1 MIELCDASFSYRGG
15 AGAGPAPE
23 GVRNVSLS
31 VEAGRCVLVCGPSG
45 CGKTTVTRL
54 ANGLAP
60 AFFPGDLS
68 GRVLVDGRDASGFE
82 SWEMAAR
89 VGSVFQNPRTQFFN
103 VDSTGEVA
111 FALESLAWPEERVRA
126 RVRETIA
133 ELGLEA
139 LADRSI
145 FELSGGEK
153 QRVAY
158 AGAWAARP
166 ANLVLDEP
174 TSNLDEASIEALA
187 GYVLEAK
194 RRGTAVLV
202 AEHRLWWLSEAVDEV
217 VVMGEGRIV
226 RRFGKD
232 AFWALPAEELAALGL
247 RTRDLSDV
255 RAAPRRPGARRRA
268 AAGGRPVL
276 ALSGVKA
283 AYGRRE
289 ALGGADVRLFAGEVV
304 ALVGANG
311 AGKSTLCRAA
321 VGLHRESAGAAALD
335 GAPAGPK
342 ERLRA
347 ASMVFQDVNYQ
358 LFADS
363 VEAEVSF
370 GLGKRERP
378 SAKRVGEVLEGLGL
392 AGLEERHPATLSGG
406 QKQRLAVAACVASGK
421 RLLVFDEPTSGL
433 DLGGM
438 RAVADLVRRLA
449 DEGRAVLVV
458 THDLEF
464 VARACDRALLVEK
477 GRVARE
483 AIVEGDLADVRA
495 LLAEAR

>member
-68 GRVLVDGRDASGFE
+68 GRVLVDGRDASGLE

-158 AGAWAARP
+158 AGAGAARP

-174 TSNLDEASIEALA
+174 TSGLDFFHM
-187 GYVLEAK
+187 V
-194 RRGTAVLV
+194 
-202 AEHRLWWLSEAVDEV
+202 EV
-217 VVMGEGRIV
+217 
-226 RRFGKD
+226 
-232 AFWALPAEELAALGL
+232 
-247 RTRDLSDV
+247 
-255 RAAPRRPGARRRA
+255 
-268 AAGGRPVL
+268 
-276 ALSGVKA
+276 
-283 AYGRRE
+283 
-289 ALGGADVRLFAGEVV
+289 ADVLKGI
-304 ALVGANG
+304 
-311 AGKSTLCRAA
+311 
-321 VGLHRESAGAAALD
+321 
-335 GAPAGPK
+335 
-342 ERLRA
+342 
-347 ASMVFQDVNYQ
+347 ASRGV
-358 LFADS
+358 
-363 VEAEVSF
+363 
-370 GLGKRERP
+370 
-378 SAKRVGEVLEGLGL
+378 
-392 AGLEERHPATLSGG
+392 
-406 QKQRLAVAACVASGK
+406 
-421 RLLVFDEPTSGL
+421 
-433 DLGGM
+433 
-438 RAVADLVRRLA
+438 
-449 DEGRAVLVV
+449 AVLVV
-458 THDLEF
+458 THDMDF
-464 VARACDRALLVEK
+464 VAECCDRVMVLEN
-477 GRVARE
+477 GRVRF
-483 AIVEGDLADVRA
+483 EGA
-495 LLAEAR
+495 LDEGVLQDSVAYLTS

>member
-68 GRVLVDGRDASGFE
+68 GRVLVDGRDASGLE

-174 TSNLDEASIEALA
+174 TSNLDRKS
-187 GYVLEAK
+187 
-194 RRGTAVLV
+194 
-202 AEHRLWWLSEAVDEV
+202 V
-217 VVMGEGRIV
+217 V
-226 RRFGKD
+226 
-232 AFWALPAEELAALGL
+232 
-247 RTRDLSDV
+247 
-255 RAAPRRPGARRRA
+255 
-268 AAGGRPVL
+268 
-276 ALSGVKA
+276 
-283 AYGRRE
+283 
-289 ALGGADVRLFAGEVV
+289 
-304 ALVGANG
+304 
-311 AGKSTLCRAA
+311 
-321 VGLHRESAGAAALD
+321 
-335 GAPAGPK
+335 
-342 ERLRA
+342 
-347 ASMVFQDVNYQ
+347 
-358 LFADS
+358 
-363 VEAEVSF
+363 
-370 GLGKRERP
+370 
-378 SAKRVGEVLEGLGL
+378 
-392 AGLEERHPATLSGG
+392 
-406 QKQRLAVAACVASGK
+406 
-421 RLLVFDEPTSGL
+421 
-433 DLGGM
+433 
-438 RAVADLVRRLA
+438 
-449 DEGRAVLVV
+449 
-458 THDLEF
+458 
-464 VARACDRALLVEK
+464 
-477 GRVARE
+477 
-483 AIVEGDLADVRA
+483 
-495 LLAEAR
+495 